1 MLKLQKASYT
11 SDNNFIP
18 KLLTWKTEWYRLIFL
33 IKENK
38 ENPNYTQLF
47 IIKAQNKSFMK

>member
-11 SDNNFIP
+11 SDNNVIP
-18 KLLTWKTEWYRLIFL
+18 KLLTWKTQWYRLILL

-47 IIKAQNKSFMK
+47 IIKAQN